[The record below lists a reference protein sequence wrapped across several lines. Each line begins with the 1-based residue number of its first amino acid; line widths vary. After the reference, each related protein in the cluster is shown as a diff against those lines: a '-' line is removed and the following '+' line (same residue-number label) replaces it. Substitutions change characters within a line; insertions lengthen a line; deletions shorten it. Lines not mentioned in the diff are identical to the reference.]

1 MEEPQPR
8 EHVLDAI
15 DWIGW
20 DRLLFATDYPHWD
33 YDDPTQ
39 VLPFR
44 ISDSKRQQFF
54 IDNARALY
62 RA

>member
-1 MEEPQPR
+1 
-8 EHVLDAI
+8 VLDAI

-39 VLPFR
+39 VLPTPLPEQR
-44 ISDSKRQQFF
+44 RGDFF
-54 IDNARALY
+54 FNNAMKLY
-62 RA
+62 RQV